1 MKKFYVFI
9 TLSLLG
15 VILVLALRPTPTREN
30 AEADENEALRNQLA
44 AAQREVK
51 IAKSQAG
58 RVEIIETRVEV
69 PVEVSDSSLPA
80 QAILDLLIE
89 LDPGSERT
97 ERRAVFYFES
107 LIDFGDD
114 ALPVIR
120 KFLIDD
126 DFQDKE
132 FPRAIKAN
140 KKTNKKANQ
149 ADKKTN
155 SGVAGKLGKP
165 SREEGKSKSAGSTW
179 AYFRGFPKPNF
190 DAFPP
195 TLRIGLLEVAT
206 NIGTEKAET
215 LLLDTLGS
223 TDRGIEVA
231 YLEIALQRIA
241 PGKHLELILERTL
254 ELLAQLPVESGE
266 ESTASLN
273 HQARGYLFAIL
284 VKHKD
289 MRFVENAKAMLV
301 RTDGSLDGLALSY
314 LRQVLGV
321 GVVSLLESLVNDD
334 RITDD
339 VARYAI
345 RDAMLHY
352 IGQNAAADQLFL
364 DSVQEGLEK
373 QEGEKF
379 NWGPMKLPLTALFR
393 EIRGAPEE
401 VIRSRQELF
410 DRARKPVTNPDHI
423 QALGNVAGRF
433 DFLLNPEGDTGRGK

>member
-1 MKKFYVFI
+1 MKKLYVFI
-9 TLSLLG
+9 TISLFG
-15 VILVLALRPTPTREN
+15 VILMLTLKPTPPRDN
-30 AEADENEALRNQLA
+30 AQAGENEALRNQLA

-58 RVEIIETRVEV
+58 RVEIIERRVEV

-89 LDPGSERT
+89 LDPASERT

-132 FPRAIKAN
+132 FSRAIEDN
-140 KKTNKKANQ
+140 KKTV
-149 ADKKTN
+149 KKTN
-155 SGVAGKLGKP
+155 SGVAGKLEKP
-165 SREEGKSKSAGSTW
+165 SREQGKSKSAGSTW

-215 LLLDTLGS
+215 LLLDTLES

-241 PGKHLELILERTL
+241 SGKHLELILEKAL
-254 ELLAQLPVESGE
+254 ELLAQLPIELGE

-339 VARYAI
+339 LARYAI

-364 DSVQEGLEK
+364 DSVQEGLEN

-379 NWGPMKLPLTALFR
+379 NWGQMKLPLTALFR
-393 EIRGAPEE
+393 EIREAPEE

-410 DRARKPVTNPDHI
+410 DRARKQVTNPDHI

-433 DFLLNPEGDTGRGK
+433 DFLLSPGGDAGRGK

>member
-1 MKKFYVFI
+1 M
-9 TLSLLG
+9 
-15 VILVLALRPTPTREN
+15 
-30 AEADENEALRNQLA
+30 RNQLA

-69 PVEVSDSSLPA
+69 PVEDSDSSLPA

-89 LDPGSERT
+89 LDPASERT
-97 ERRAVFYFES
+97 EKRAVFYFES

-132 FPRAIKAN
+132 FPSAIKAN
-140 KKTNKKANQ
+140 KKTNKKTNKKANQ
-149 ADKKTN
+149 TDKKAN
-155 SGVAGKLGKP
+155 SGAAGKLGKP
-165 SREEGKSKSAGSTW
+165 TREEGKSKGAGSTW

-206 NIGTEKAET
+206 NIGTEQAEA
-215 LLLDTLGS
+215 LLVDTLES
-223 TDRGIEVA
+223 TDCGIEVA

-241 PGKHLELILERTL
+241 PGKHLELILKTTL
-254 ELLAQLPVESGE
+254 ELLAQLPVELGE
-266 ESTASLN
+266 EDPASVN
-273 HQARGYLFAIL
+273 QQMRGYLFAVL

-289 MRFVENAKAMLV
+289 MRFVDNAKAMLV
-301 RTDGSLDGLALSY
+301 RADGSLDGLALSY

-334 RITDD
+334 RITDE
-339 VARYAI
+339 VARYAV

-352 IGQNAAADQLFL
+352 IGQNAAADRLFL

-379 NWGPMKLPLTALFR
+379 NWGHMKLPLTALFR
-393 EIRGAPEE
+393 DIRDAPVE

>member
-1 MKKFYVFI
+1 MKKLYVFI
-9 TLSLLG
+9 TISLFG
-15 VILVLALRPTPTREN
+15 VILMLTLKPTPPRDN
-30 AEADENEALRNQLA
+30 AQAGENEALRNQLA

-58 RVEIIETRVEV
+58 RVEIIERRVEV

-89 LDPGSERT
+89 LDPASERT
-97 ERRAVFYFES
+97 EKRAVFYFES

-132 FPRAIKAN
+132 FSRAIEDN
-140 KKTNKKANQ
+140 KKTA
-149 ADKKTN
+149 KKTN
-155 SGVAGKLGKP
+155 SGVVGKLAKP
-165 SREEGKSKSAGSTW
+165 SREQGKSKSAGSTW

-215 LLLDTLGS
+215 LLLDTLES

-241 PGKHLELILERTL
+241 SGKHLELILEKAL
-254 ELLAQLPVESGE
+254 ELLAQLPIELGE

-339 VARYAI
+339 LARYAV

-364 DSVQEGLEK
+364 DSVQEGLEN

-379 NWGPMKLPLTALFR
+379 NWGHMKLPLTALFR

-410 DRARKPVTNPDHI
+410 DRARKPVTDPDHI

-433 DFLLNPEGDTGRGK
+433 DFLLSPEGDTGRGK

>member
-1 MKKFYVFI
+1 MKKSYVFI
-9 TLSLLG
+9 TISLFG
-15 VILVLALRPTPTREN
+15 VILMLTLKPTHIRDN
-30 AEADENEALRNQLA
+30 AEAGENEALRNQLA

-58 RVEIIETRVEV
+58 RVEIIERRVEV
-69 PVEVSDSSLPA
+69 PAEVSDSSLPS

-89 LDPGSERT
+89 LDPASERT

-132 FPRAIKAN
+132 FSRAIEDN
-140 KKTNKKANQ
+140 KKTA
-149 ADKKTN
+149 KKTN
-155 SGVAGKLGKP
+155 SGVAAKLGKP
-165 SREEGKSKSAGSTW
+165 SREQDKSKRAGSTW
-179 AYFRGFPKPNF
+179 AYFRDFPKPNF

-215 LLLDTLGS
+215 LLVDTLES

-241 PGKHLELILERTL
+241 SGKHLELILEKAL
-254 ELLAQLPVESGE
+254 ELLAQLPIELGE

-273 HQARGYLFAIL
+273 HQARGYLFAVL

-339 VARYAI
+339 LARYAI

-364 DSVQEGLEK
+364 DSVQEGLEN

-379 NWGPMKLPLTALFR
+379 NWGHMKLPLTALFR

-410 DRARKPVTNPDHI
+410 DRARKPVTDPDHI

-433 DFLLNPEGDTGRGK
+433 DFLLSPEGDTGRGK